1 MISYNVLVTFLLVA
15 SLSISLVL
23 IWYCRK
29 LVLFIGSYNQM
40 ISVLL
45 DSLTKFEEHIA
56 SVYNRETFYGDTTL
70 QNLLTHARQVNE
82 EIKTFID
89 ENEDIF
95 TIEETNEKEDQE

>member
-1 MISYNVLVTFLLVA
+1 
-15 SLSISLVL
+15 
-23 IWYCRK
+23 
-29 LVLFIGSYNQM
+29 M

-45 DSLTKFEEHIA
+45 DSLTEFEEHLD

-70 QNLLTHARQVNE
+70 QNLLTHARRVNE
-82 EIKTFID
+82 EIKTFIN